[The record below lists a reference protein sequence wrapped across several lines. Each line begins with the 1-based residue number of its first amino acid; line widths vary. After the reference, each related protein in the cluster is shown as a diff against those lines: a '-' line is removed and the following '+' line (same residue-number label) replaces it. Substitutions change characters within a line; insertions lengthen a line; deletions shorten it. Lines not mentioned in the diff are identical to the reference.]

1 MPKILATVLKKTKVY
16 TKKKST
22 KKRVIFK
29 IDVLE
34 YFLDLWNDIDY
45 EVEEHLYV
53 QLEKHC
59 KLEVFWL
66 KKGRRLGF
74 VKKVYVNI
82 HDDYFLDVYLNYEK
96 IVQSMSW
103 LKQKEYNEKREK
115 IEHICGK
122 KIKNILLN

>member
-1 MPKILATVLKKTKVY
+1 MPKILKKRKAN

-22 KKRVIFK
+22 KKRVTFK

-45 EVEEHLYV
+45 GVEEHLYV

-66 KKGRRLGF
+66 KKGKTLGF

-103 LKQKEYNEKREK
+103 LKKKEYNKKIKK
-115 IEHICGK
+115 IENISGQ